1 MTVASQRHTT
11 SPRLVEQLQIAMRSP
26 DALDVPF
33 EYAIAR
39 ARECRTL
46 GDAIKACA
54 AAAGLDL
61 DKQVSEPLRFDKA
74 QLSRWES
81 GQEGIKWEKLKRIM
95 DWCGNVIPILWMN
108 IQAGFDPYSLRIAE
122 SHAEKIVRE
131 ANERAATQI
140 AEANERAMRAEIKAE
155 VAMQL
160 ARKAAA

>member
-1 MTVASQRHTT
+1 MSQVSQRHST
-11 SPRLVEQLQIAMRSP
+11 SVRAVEQLTIPLRCA

-81 GQEGIKWEKLKRIM
+81 GQEGIKWEKLKRVM
-95 DWCGNVIPILWMN
+95 DWCGNVIPTIWMN
-108 IQAGFDPYSLRIAE
+108 IQAGFDPYSLRKFE
-122 SHAEKIVRE
+122 TETERE
-131 ANERAATQI
+131 NRMLREQVAALRTVLM
-140 AEANERAMRAEIKAE
+140 AGGVK
-155 VAMQL
+155 
-160 ARKAAA
+160 